1 MTDRLTPPKA
11 TIPAPHEDYAHGY
24 NSALTLQLHTTRTA
38 DKQAGWF
45 VPYLQPGMTLLD
57 CGCATGAITIGLA
70 KVVEPGQV
78 VGVDVSEIE
87 IERARARTAQ
97 AGIPNVR
104 YAVGNIYQL
113 DFPDN
118 HFDALFSHNVLEHMA
133 KPARAL
139 QEMHRVLKPG
149 GIIGVRNTDFGGI
162 LLAPDNKLIE
172 RFFTTYEA
180 DWRVINGNP
189 RLGRCLGGLL
199 IDSGFVGVEASAS
212 YEVYADSDARHLITQ
227 VAVARISEADF
238 AGRVIARSLASAAEL
253 EATKEAWLAWQELP
267 DGFFA
272 ISHGEAVGR
281 KATQLLPKQL

>member
-1 MTDRLTPPKA
+1 MTDSLTPPKA

-24 NSALTLQLHTTRTA
+24 DSALTLQLHTGRTA

-45 VPYLQPGMTLLD
+45 VPYLQPGITLLD

-78 VGVDVSEIE
+78 VGVDISEIE
-87 IERARARTAQ
+87 IERARARA
-97 AGIPNVR
+97 AEVGITNVR

-133 KPARAL
+133 EPARAL

-162 LLAPDNKLIE
+162 LLAPDNELMGQ
-172 RFFTTYEA
+172 FFATYEA
-180 DWRVINGNP
+180 DWEAVNGHP
-189 RLGRCLGGLL
+189 RLGRRLGGLL
-199 IDSGFVGVEASAS
+199 IESGFVDVEASAS
-212 YEVYADSDARHLITQ
+212 YEVYADPDARHFITQ
-227 VAVARISEADF
+227 VAVTRVSEADF
-238 AGRVIARSLASAAEL
+238 AGRVIERSLASAAEL
-253 EATKEAWLAWQELP
+253 EAMKEAWLAWQELP

-281 KATQLLPKQL
+281 KAGELLPE